1 MLAHSILPVKFEPGR
16 SAYWLSKSGQLAAS
30 RLPTEA
36 FWGLRTSFADRKRD
50 NTWPPWL
57 FVISSYPSPF
67 PVENASFTLGPRV
80 VSKTGAIVDTDADL
94 STTSPLPTSERG
106 TILPLYLHNIP
117 ALHINTTRCSGL
129 TYIYFTLTE
138 DNLRTFHDG
147 VDRCLGS
154 ALAKTDEAVATQPFE
169 EVKNGWFAPEQNQ
182 DTGAHMF
189 GGPPSDP
196 QKYVF
201 NFDFEENAKLP
212 SFEGPSSV
220 YDELML
226 YNQLC
231 KDYHWRGVDLAI
243 QWVQIMRASTRSGW
257 VQNPDTFATT
267 LPTEVRLDDD
277 LRKRAMELA
286 ALDNPH
292 ARIASVLDAR
302 HAQRLEQAPE
312 NDLDWTDSSDS
323 SDMFLPGKF
332 SDLPFRYPSAVP
344 FGPTKVVVFDILG
357 TILDRENALK
367 VALGPWFAQSPVR
380 STTILGLV
388 VDRFLTLEALAERDA
403 QAFGTPTSLATSVLD
418 ERDAQR
424 LEQAAA
430 PHSPSGW
437 SDSSDSSVKFLPE
450 KFRRLPF
457 SYPVVPFGP
466 TKVVAF
472 DIFGTILDRE
482 QAITVALGPWFA
494 DSPVRRTTTLGLV
507 ADRFLTLEAL
517 AERDAQTLGTPTSFA
532 TCARSAL
539 IDLARELNLDVD
551 VRSAIFTETLKCILS
566 PKPYP
571 DVEPAIAS
579 LKQRG
584 YTLICLPTH
593 SPTTMQQLRPFF
605 PPAFADSNVVQM
617 WTEHISAH
625 FVAPPPFFTTSK
637 LQSFCESVVKETL
650 QPSEILVVSSSIGRV
665 LHTAVNARH
674 ATALVRRPWYL
685 EGGADFIVGDDQSS
699 CPVPSLVVNGL
710 MELVARL

>member
-403 QAFGTPTSLATSVLD
+403 QAFGTPTSLAT
-418 ERDAQR
+418 
-424 LEQAAA
+424 
-430 PHSPSGW
+430 
-437 SDSSDSSVKFLPE
+437 
-450 KFRRLPF
+450 
-457 SYPVVPFGP
+457 
-466 TKVVAF
+466 
-472 DIFGTILDRE
+472 
-482 QAITVALGPWFA
+482 
-494 DSPVRRTTTLGLV
+494 
-507 ADRFLTLEAL
+507 
-517 AERDAQTLGTPTSFA
+517 
-532 TCARSAL
+532 CARSAL
-539 IDLARELNLDVD
+539 IDLARELCLDIN
-551 VRSAIFTETLKCILS
+551 VRSTAFIETLKCILS

-571 DVEPAIAS
+571 DVEAAITW

-584 YTLICLPTH
+584 YTLVCLPTH

-605 PPAFADSNVVQM
+605 PPAFADSDTVHV

-625 FVAPPPFFTTSK
+625 FVAPCPLFIPN

-650 QPSEILVVSSSIGRV
+650 QPSEILVVSSSIWRV
-665 LHTAVNARH
+665 LHAAVIAEH
-674 ATALVRRPWYL
+674 ATALVCRPRKM
-685 EGGADFIVGDDQSS
+685 EGGVTHVVGDDQNS
-699 CPVPSLVVNGL
+699 CPVPSLFVGGL